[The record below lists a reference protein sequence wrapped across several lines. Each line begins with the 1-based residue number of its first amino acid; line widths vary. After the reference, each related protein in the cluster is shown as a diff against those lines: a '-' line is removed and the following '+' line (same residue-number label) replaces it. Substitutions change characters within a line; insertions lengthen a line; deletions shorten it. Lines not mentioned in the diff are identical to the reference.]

1 MGGDVYERGNIH
13 ESRRPVNCLA
23 HHVMFRNN
31 TLVRLRWL
39 VLILPAFALF
49 STVQVGCGSPE
60 RDDFSR
66 EDLQTGRHGYGG
78 YGYDDG
84 YGYGYE

>member
-1 MGGDVYERGNIH
+1 MLLR
-13 ESRRPVNCLA
+13 S
-23 HHVMFRNN
+23 
-31 TLVRLRWL
+31 TLLRIRWV
-39 VLILPAFALF
+39 VLILPLFALS

-66 EDLQTGRHGYGG
+66 EDLKAGSPNGYGG
-78 YGYDDG
+78 YGYDDDG